1 MQVVCAFAAWS
12 ARRQS
17 VPMQTLSALPSC
29 LQIAGRVLERM
40 RNCVAFVCP
49 HAQLIHS
56 TSPATI
62 SLESVRMFVEPR
74 VRRPDDTLK
83 VMEVRARTRRATG
96 GGGGCCCTRRT
107 VDGRNALRCCSV
119 ASARPS
125 VDPRPALCVCGFCR
139 LRRAPVSRS

>member
-1 MQVVCAFAAWS
+1 
-12 ARRQS
+12 
-17 VPMQTLSALPSC
+17 MQTLSALPSC

-83 VMEVRARTRRATG
+83 VMEVRAQTQRGRRA
-96 GGGGCCCTRRT
+96 
-107 VDGRNALRCCSV
+107 DGRGRAAGAV
-119 ASARPS
+119 AAARGGRWT
-125 VDPRPALCVCGFCR
+125 DETR
-139 LRRAPVSRS
+139 LGAVR